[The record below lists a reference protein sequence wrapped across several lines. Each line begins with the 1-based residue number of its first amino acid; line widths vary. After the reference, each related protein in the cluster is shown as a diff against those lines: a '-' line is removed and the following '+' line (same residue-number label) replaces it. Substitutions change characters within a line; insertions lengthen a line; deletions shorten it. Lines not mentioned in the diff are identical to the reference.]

1 MKKAISLLLV
11 LATLAGCCVGFLS
24 CNGKKTI
31 ETPKLTYNADVIVDF
46 NDTANIQKAG
56 LTATTSNIKT
66 AANAGSLNASAGS
79 STVLEFSNNDLTS
92 YKELSVWINNTSSAD
107 MQVNFILV
115 SENGSTSE
123 EDSYSVTLN
132 VHPGWHQYN
141 IPFSQLIQDNVPL
154 TDVTVTGTPLG
165 ISSLNSL
172 KLVVTNG
179 SGELLIDSVYAKTQK
194 YGTIDGQQFTKLGN
208 AVCFYEDSY
217 AYLYDQLRYVLK
229 EDDQSVGI
237 KADDNTTYVPVDVL
251 AEHRGATNI
260 SSTAEKVSFTYNGQN
275 YEYTPDTQIDFVGNS
290 LAFNPGK
297 AMSVKP
303 MVIAD
308 RIMIPME
315 TCAEIF
321 GYQLFYDQMGLVI
334 FSDTADIYNSTNDY
348 STIYEIIETIAYSNY
363 TGAELINDMNTLY
376 PDNTHTRLMVN
387 QEYFDNLKELIETD
401 PVYAAW
407 FKRFE
412 AAYAKGTSAYNAAL
426 PKYELSDGY
435 RLLEMSR
442 DVMNR
447 LLANAFLY
455 KMTDNPDYA
464 DLCYRIMERT
474 VRFTDP
480 VTGANSWHPEHFL
493 DTGELMFGVSIAYD
507 WCYDYMTEEQRATI
521 ENGIWE
527 VGYGAA
533 LGFGQLYEWWGT
545 EAIKI
550 VDGKEVTYNPNLEAY
565 NQKLVEQGL
574 PEYDGYSINRNGAPY
589 HMDEY
594 NESGYYNTFNF
605 NRNNWSN
612 NWNAVCNG
620 GMVMMALAFA
630 NVSSGFRE
638 ASEYLLDCCLY
649 TIPAGLEEGYATDG
663 GYPEGPGYWSYGTTY
678 SVVFM
683 SALKASTGSDY
694 GFTNAPGFRESFYF
708 INSLGSIEKGAWNYH
723 DAGEGRID
731 SGLYFWFA
739 SNTGDKNI
747 GGLRYNSIMEGF
759 NLPGY
764 WDMIWYAP
772 DIYTTD
778 IDLSLDA
785 AYYGIDTVTFRSD
798 WTKNALFCG
807 LHGGAN
813 DASHGNL
820 DIGNFILEYG
830 GTRFFIDLGSDEYN
844 LKHDDYRE
852 GKVVIY
858 FSTPYRYW
866 LYRERA
872 EGQNTLVIDPTRV
885 NISITNSGSDS
896 VQGKNY
902 DQLYSAVS
910 ELTRFESSEDSALAV
925 VDMGCAYRE
934 ALNGVR
940 GMLVTDDRSTVI
952 IQDEITFNDNSAHT
966 VYWMGHVGY
975 TTVNG
980 QRVSA
985 EITISEDRKSAVIE
999 LEGKSL
1005 LCTIVVPEGYESDF
1019 YFEVQ
1024 SANYLPETGLTNGRN
1039 EYSREGIQK
1048 LVAKST
1054 NCTGEIKL
1062 AIVCRLLSD
1071 GPYDY
1076 TWTDIAD
1083 WTVE

>member
-1 MKKAISLLLV
+1 MLI
-11 LATLAGCCVGFLS
+11 LASLAGCCVGLIS
-24 CNGKKTI
+24 CNPK
-31 ETPKLTYNADVIVDF
+31 ETTEAPKLTYKADAIVDF

-56 LTATTSNIKT
+56 LTASTVTKT
-66 AANAGSLNASAGS
+66 ATNSGALSVTTGAKA
-79 STVLEFSNNDLTS
+79 VLEFSKNDLAQ
-92 YKELSVWINNTSSAD
+92 YKEISVWINNTSSAD
-107 MQVNFILV
+107 MKFNFKLV

-123 EDSYSVTLN
+123 EDSYCVSMN

-141 IPFSQLIQDNVPL
+141 IPFSQLIEGNVPL
-154 TDVTVTGTPLG
+154 TGVIVTGSPLG
-165 ISSLNSL
+165 LSSVNSL
-172 KLVVTNG
+172 VLEATVG
-179 SGELLIDSVYAKTQK
+179 SGEILIDSVYAKTQK
-194 YGTIDGQQFTKLGN
+194 YGTIDGQNYPKLAS
-208 AVCFYEDSY
+208 AVAFYEDSY
-217 AYLYDQLRYVLK
+217 AYLYNQLRYVLK

-237 KADDNTTYVPVDVL
+237 RADDLTTYVPVSVL

-260 SSTAEKVSFTYNGQN
+260 VSSAEKVSFTYNGTN
-275 YEYTPDTQIDFVGNS
+275 YEYTPDSTFEFVGNE

-297 AMSVKP
+297 AMTTKAIVQ
-303 MVIAD
+303 AD
-308 RIMIPME
+308 FIMIPME

-321 GYQLFYDQMGLVI
+321 GYKLFYDKMGLVI
-334 FSDTADIYNSTNDY
+334 FSDTNNIYNSTSDY
-348 STIYEIIETIAYSNY
+348 DTIYDIIKTIAFNNY
-363 TGAELINDMNTLY
+363 TGAELINDMNALY

-387 QEYFDNLKELIETD
+387 QSHFENLKKLIETD
-401 PVYAAW
+401 PVYASW

-412 AAYAKGTSAYNAAL
+412 TGYAKGSSSYNEAM
-426 PKYELSDGY
+426 PKFTLGDGY
-435 RLLEMSR
+435 RLLDMSR
-442 DVMNR
+442 NVMNR
-447 LLANAFLY
+447 LLVNAFLY
-455 KMTDNPDYA
+455 KMTDNTDYS
-464 DLCYRIMERT
+464 DLCIKIMEAT
-474 VRFTDP
+474 VRFRDP
-480 VTGANSWHPEHFL
+480 VTGAYSWHPEHFL
-493 DTGELMFGVSIAYD
+493 DTGELMYGVAIAYD
-507 WCYDYMTEEQRATI
+507 WCYDAMTPEQRSTI

-533 LGFGQLYEWWGT
+533 LGFGQLYEWW
-545 EAIKI
+545 A
-550 VDGKEVTYNPNLEAY
+550 DRSNLEAY
-565 NQKLVEQGL
+565 NEKLAAEGK
-574 PEYDGYSINRNGAPY
+574 PAYDGYSISKSGAPY

-594 NESGYYNTFNF
+594 NVDSYYNTFNF
-605 NRNNWSN
+605 NRNNWTN

-620 GMVMMALAFA
+620 GMVMMALSFA
-630 NVSSGFRE
+630 NVSSQFRE

-683 SALKASTGSDY
+683 SALKAATGSDY
-694 GFTNAPGFRESFYF
+694 GYINAPGFRESFYF

-723 DAGEGRID
+723 DAGEGRTD
-731 SGLYFWFA
+731 SALYFWFA
-739 SNTGDKNI
+739 SNTGDKSI
-747 GGLRYNSIMEGF
+747 GGLRYNSIIEGY
-759 NLPGY
+759 NNPSH
-764 WDMIWYAP
+764 WDMIWYSP
-772 DIYTTD
+772 DIFTTN

-813 DASHGNL
+813 NASHGNL
-820 DIGNFILEYG
+820 DIGNFIVEYG

-844 LKHDDYRE
+844 MKHTDYA
-852 GKVVIY
+852 GGNTVIY

-872 EGQNTLVIDPTRV
+872 EGQNTLVIDPV
-885 NISITNSGSDS
+885 KVDITNIKNGDAN
-896 VQGKNY
+896 QGKNY
-902 DQLYSAVS
+902 DQLLGAVS
-910 ELTRFESSEDSALAV
+910 ELSRFESSTDSALAV

-934 ALNGVR
+934 AASGIR

-952 IQDEITFNDNSAHT
+952 IQDEIKFNDNSNHT

-980 QRVSA
+980 QKVSA
-985 EITISEDRKSAVIE
+985 KITISEDKKSAVIE
-999 LEGKSL
+999 LDGKSL

-1024 SANYLPETGLTNGRN
+1024 SANYLPETGLKNGIN

-1054 NCTGEIKL
+1054 NAKGEIKL

-1071 GPYDY
+1071 GPYNY
-1076 TWTDIAD
+1076 EWTDIAD
-1083 WTVE
+1083 WKVD